1 MECDK
6 SELPELMSGLSVEN
20 QKQIYLLLQIAED
33 IYYTTPI
40 SFWESDEM
48 NILFGENSQHYFR
61 NVISREDKIA
71 MHLRLEKY

>member
-61 NVISREDKIA
+61 NVILREDKIA